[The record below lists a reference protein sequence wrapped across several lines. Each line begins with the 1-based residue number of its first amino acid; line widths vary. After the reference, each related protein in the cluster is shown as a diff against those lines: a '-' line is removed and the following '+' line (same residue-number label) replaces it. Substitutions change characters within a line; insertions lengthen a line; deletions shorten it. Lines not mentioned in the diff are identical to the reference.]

1 MSSGVECHLRFIYFK
16 KDFFFFM
23 KIIIFYPFVIFS
35 AMPTMLFMTWMEK
48 TCKEDVC
55 EWNLL
60 VTHVIDVE
68 VAAED
73 DSVSLYSLKNNV

>member
-1 MSSGVECHLRFIYFK
+1 
-16 KDFFFFM
+16 M
-23 KIIIFYPFVIFS
+23 KIKKTNIFYLFLIFS
-35 AMPTMLFMTWMEK
+35 AMLMMLFMIWMEK

>member
-1 MSSGVECHLRFIYFK
+1 
-16 KDFFFFM
+16 M

-35 AMPTMLFMTWMEK
+35 AMPTMLFMIWMEK

-68 VAAED
+68 VAKEEED
-73 DSVSLYSLKNNV
+73 DLVSLYSSALKSAKKL

>member
-1 MSSGVECHLRFIYFK
+1 ML
-16 KDFFFFM
+16 M
-23 KIIIFYPFVIFS
+23 
-35 AMPTMLFMTWMEK
+35 MLFMIWMEK

-68 VAAED
+68 GAEED